1 MMEREL
7 PTQLRIFRRQSPV
20 RVLGPHQRAVIWVQG
35 CEWACPGCI
44 VPESW
49 SATTGQVVSLT
60 ELAAWVLAQSDIE
73 GITLSG
79 GEPLLQ
85 APALT
90 ELIDQLR
97 RERDL
102 GVVCYTGYRLKD
114 LQQRG
119 TDAQRQLLSRI
130 DLLIDGRYQAA
141 QHDNLLWRGSRNQQ
155 LRLLTP
161 RYATDLEKYLSQGDR
176 SAGLEFLTN
185 TEQEITFTGVP
196 ERANFRQQFE
206 AALQAKGISVGV

>member
-1 MMEREL
+1 MECSAPKE
-7 PTQLRIFRRQSPV
+7 LRIFRRQSPV
-20 RVLGPHQRAVIWVQG
+20 RVLGPYQRAVIWVQG

-49 SATTGQVVSLT
+49 PTTAGEVVSLKY
-60 ELAAWVLAQSDIE
+60 LVSWVLAQSDIE

-85 APALT
+85 APALI

-114 LQQRG
+114 LQRRG
-119 TDAQRQLLSRI
+119 TEAQKQLLSRI

-155 LRLLTP
+155 LQLLTP
-161 RYATDLEKYLSQGDR
+161 RYAADLEQYLQEGDR
-176 SAGLEFLTN
+176 SAGLEFLTSS
-185 TEQEITFTGVP
+185 EQEITFTGVP

-206 AALQAKGISVGV
+206 AALQAKGISVSV

>member
-1 MMEREL
+1 MTSETPKE
-7 PTQLRIFRRQSPV
+7 LRIFRRQSPV
-20 RVLGPHQRAVIWVQG
+20 RVLGPYQRAVIWVQG
-35 CEWACPGCI
+35 CGWACAGCI

-49 SATTGQVVSLT
+49 SMKGGEALSIE
-60 ELAAWVLAQSDIE
+60 ELMSWILCQSDIE

-85 APALT
+85 APALI

-119 TDAQRQLLSRI
+119 TEAQRQLLSRI

-155 LRLLTP
+155 LQLLTP
-161 RYATDLEKYLSQGDR
+161 RYTADLEQYLQEGDH
-176 SAGLEFLTN
+176 SAGLEFLTS

-206 AALQAKGISVGV
+206 AALQVKGILVRV